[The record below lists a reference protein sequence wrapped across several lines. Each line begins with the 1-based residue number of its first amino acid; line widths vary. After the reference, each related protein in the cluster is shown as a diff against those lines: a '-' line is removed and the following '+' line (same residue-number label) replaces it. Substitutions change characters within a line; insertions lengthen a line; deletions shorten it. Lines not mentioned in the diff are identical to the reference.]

1 MPDLEEAEL
10 ALLYRTRRMGGEAAQ
25 RAAAEIMRNPEQALA
40 EQTQMELGITASAM
54 SPLREGWI
62 TGLATAVGAFIP
74 VFPFIVMRGPP
85 ARSSRGYLVGEWISR
100 VL

>member
-1 MPDLEEAEL
+1 LNTLPDLTVMVAREQVGGLSFSDLAFRVDEFQ
-10 ALLYRTRRMGGEAAQ
+10 ALLAQNNNLHVSEEDAGRMIDEA
-25 RAAAEIMRNPEQALA
+25 
-40 EQTQMELGITASAM
+40 
-54 SPLREGWI
+54 EGWI

-74 VFPFIVMRGPP
+74 VFPFLVMRGPP